1 MYLLSRKFEKSN
13 MWSKGQCLKI
23 CSNLSAQN
31 EVAMHNADS
40 IKRLFNAKF
49 GQNPSLM
56 VRACGRINL
65 IGEHTD
71 YNDGF
76 VLPGA
81 IDKHL
86 YFAMAENDTAECRF
100 YAADIGASGT
110 ADLEH
115 LVKGKDLWLNYLRGI
130 LQQFQLSGKTVRG
143 VDVAFGGNLPIGA
156 GVSSSAALEC
166 GFAFALNELFDAGLT
181 RLELAKLAQNSSHQ
195 FLSIPCGIMDQF
207 ASLMG
212 KAGHF
217 ILLDCRTLE
226 HRYVSAEL
234 LDYQLVLLNSNVHH
248 ELASSAYGER
258 VAECRAGVA
267 VLQKYFPDVKSLRD
281 IELPMLDAHRRE
293 MGETVYR
300 RCKYVVTEHLRTLQ
314 ACDHLQH
321 GEIDVLGQLL
331 FETHE
336 GLSQDYE
343 VSCPEID
350 FLVDL
355 AKSFEGVA
363 GARVMG
369 GGFGG
374 CTINLVEK
382 KAIDKFIHHAKV
394 VYAQQFGIEAT
405 DILVNLSDGTNLL

>member
-1 MYLLSRKFEKSN
+1 
-13 MWSKGQCLKI
+13 
-23 CSNLSAQN
+23 
-31 EVAMHNADS
+31 MHNADS
-40 IKRLFNAKF
+40 IKSFFAAKF
-49 GQNPSLM
+49 GQNPALL

-86 YFAMAENDTAECRF
+86 YFAMAENGTSECRF
-100 YAADIGASGT
+100 YAADIEDTGT
-110 ADLEH
+110 ADLKR
-115 LVKGKDLWLNYLRGI
+115 LVKDKKLWLNYLRGV
-130 LQQFQLSGKTVRG
+130 LQQFQLSGKEVCG
-143 VDVAFGGNLPIGA
+143 VDVVFGGNLPIGA

-166 GFAFALNELFDAGLT
+166 GFAFALNEMFQAGLT
-181 RLELAKLAQNSSHQ
+181 RLELAKLAQHSSHQ

-217 ILLDCRTLE
+217 MLLDCRSLE
-226 HRYVSAEL
+226 HRYVSGEL

-258 VAECRAGVA
+258 VAECRTGVA
-267 VLQKYFPDVKSLRD
+267 VLQKYFPGVKSLRD
-281 IELPMLDAHRRE
+281 AGLPMLDAHRKE

-300 RCKYVVTEHLRTLQ
+300 RCKYVVTEQLRTLQ
-314 ACDHLQH
+314 ACEFLQN
-321 GEIDVLGQLL
+321 GEIDALGQLL

-336 GLSQDYE
+336 GLSRDYE
-343 VSCPEID
+343 VSCAEID
-350 FLVDL
+350 YLVDI
-355 AKSFEGVA
+355 AKSFNGVA

-374 CTINLVEK
+374 CTINLVQKNTTNE
-382 KAIDKFIHHAKV
+382 FIHHAKV
-394 VYAQQFGIEAT
+394 AYTQQFGIETT
-405 DILVNLSDGTNLL
+405 DILVKLSDGTNLL

>member
-1 MYLLSRKFEKSN
+1 
-13 MWSKGQCLKI
+13 
-23 CSNLSAQN
+23 
-31 EVAMHNADS
+31 MHNADS
-40 IKRLFNAKF
+40 IKSFFTTKF
-49 GQNPSLM
+49 GQNPALM

-86 YFAMAENDTAECRF
+86 YFAIAENGTSECRF
-100 YAADIGASGT
+100 YAADIEDTGT
-110 ADLEH
+110 TDLKR
-115 LVKGKDLWLNYLRGI
+115 LVKDKKLWLNYLRGI
-130 LQQFQLSGKTVRG
+130 LQQFQLSGKEIRG

-217 ILLDCRTLE
+217 MLLDCRSLE
-226 HRYVSAEL
+226 HRYVPGKL

-258 VAECRAGVA
+258 VAECRAGVV

-281 IELPMLDAHRRE
+281 AGLPMLDAHRKE

-314 ACDHLQH
+314 ACEHLQN
-321 GEIDVLGQLL
+321 GESNALGQLL

-336 GLSQDYE
+336 GLSKDYE

-350 FLVDL
+350 FLVDI
-355 AKSFEGVA
+355 ARGFDGVA

-374 CTINLVEK
+374 CTINLVQINV
-382 KAIDKFIHHAKV
+382 ADKFIHYAKV
-394 VYAQQFGIEAT
+394 AYAQRFGIEAT

>member
-1 MYLLSRKFEKSN
+1 
-13 MWSKGQCLKI
+13 
-23 CSNLSAQN
+23 
-31 EVAMHNADS
+31 MHNADS
-40 IKRLFNAKF
+40 IKSFFAVKF
-49 GQNPSLM
+49 GHNPTLL

-76 VLPGA
+76 VLPAA

-86 YFAMAENDTAECRF
+86 YFAMAENGTSECRF
-100 YAADIGASGT
+100 YAADIEETGT
-110 ADLEH
+110 ADLKR
-115 LVKGKDLWLNYLRGI
+115 LVKDKRLWLNYLRGI
-130 LQQFQLSGKTVRG
+130 LQQFQLSGKEVRG

-166 GFAFALNELFDAGLT
+166 GFAFALNETFQTGFT
-181 RLELAKLAQNSSHQ
+181 RLELAKLAQHSSHQ
-195 FLSIPCGIMDQF
+195 FLGIPCGIMDQF

-217 ILLDCRTLE
+217 MLLDCRSLE
-226 HRYVSAEL
+226 HRYVPGKL

-248 ELASSAYGER
+248 ELASSAYGDR

-267 VLQKYFPDVKSLRD
+267 VLQKYFPDIKSLRD
-281 IELPMLDAHRRE
+281 AGLPMLDAHRRE
-293 MGETVYR
+293 MGEMVYR

-314 ACDHLQH
+314 ACEHLQN
-321 GEIDVLGQLL
+321 GEIDALGQLL
-331 FETHE
+331 FETHD

-350 FLVDL
+350 FLVDI
-355 AKSFEGVA
+355 ARSFDGVA

-374 CTINLVEK
+374 CTINLVQK
-382 KAIDKFIHHAKV
+382 NMTYKFIHHAKV
-394 VYAQQFGIEAT
+394 AYAQQFGIEAT